1 MKYSL
6 EMSEAE
12 YLATI
17 RAAEGISHR
26 MFDAVSAVR
35 KAAPISEDDI
45 PAPIPVSE
53 WGKSHGPP
61 WTPDD
66 TSEASAYWKDEGVHT
81 VEFDS
86 RYGQDRPSGP
96 DAARGEAD
104 DRGVSPLEEAP
115 LPAKAKV
122 KGSDLDKG
130 RRAFEKLLSLW
141 LRNFGVADAEQP
153 DRAEAMRG
161 LANGRNSFRVL
172 AYVKSQGGLTYAI
185 NALLPDLL
193 PATVD
198 FDTHRQL
205 VLDLAGNI
213 TQVSSILFPDLS
225 DLYEYK
231 DIFRSDADEEGDDDE

>member
-17 RAAEGISHR
+17 RTAESIFHR
-26 MFDAVSAVR
+26 MLDGMSAMR
-35 KAAPISEDDI
+35 MAAPIPEDDI

-53 WGKSHGPP
+53 WGKHSYGPP
-61 WTPDD
+61 LTPDD
-66 TSEASAYWKDEGVHT
+66 TSAASAYWKDESLHT
-81 VEFDS
+81 VEFEN
-86 RYGQDRPSGP
+86 RYGDDRPDGP
-96 DAARGEAD
+96 DAARGEGD
-104 DRGVSPLEEAP
+104 DRGLPPREEEP
-115 LPAKAKV
+115 LPAKAKM

-141 LRNFGVADAEQP
+141 LQNFGVVDAEQP
-153 DRAEAMRG
+153 DRAEATRA
-161 LANGRNSFRVL
+161 LANSPNSFRVL

-185 NALLPDLL
+185 NTLLPDLL
-193 PATVD
+193 PPMD
-198 FDTHRQL
+198 FDTHRKL
-205 VLDLAGNI
+205 VLDVSGNM

-231 DIFRSDADEEGDDDE
+231 DIFRGDADEEDEDE